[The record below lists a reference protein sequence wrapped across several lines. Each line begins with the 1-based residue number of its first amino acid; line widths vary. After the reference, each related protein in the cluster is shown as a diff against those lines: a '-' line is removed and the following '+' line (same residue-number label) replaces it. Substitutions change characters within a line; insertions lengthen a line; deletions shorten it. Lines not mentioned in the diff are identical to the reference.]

1 MLNQLNLDAILAVRA
16 AVSDAGLEWTREIR
30 IAIRMSELST
40 NLYLIDPERFDLVL
54 ESELSYF
61 TDMAA

>member
-1 MLNQLNLDAILAVRA
+1 MTNLNLEALLAVRS
-16 AVSDAGLEWTREIR
+16 AVADAGLKWTHEIR
-30 IAIRMSELST
+30 TAIRMSELST
-40 NLYLIDPERFDLVL
+40 NLYLADPERFNLVL

>member
-1 MLNQLNLDAILAVRA
+1 MTDLNLDAMLAVRS
-16 AVSDAGLEWTREIR
+16 AVADAGLKWTHEIR
-30 IAIRMSELST
+30 TAIRMSELST
-40 NLYLIDPERFDLVL
+40 NLYLADPERFDMVL

>member
-1 MLNQLNLDAILAVRA
+1 MTNLHLDAMLVVRSAVA
-16 AVSDAGLEWTREIR
+16 DAGLKWTHEIR
-30 IAIRMSELST
+30 TAIRMSELST

-61 TDMAA
+61 TDAAA